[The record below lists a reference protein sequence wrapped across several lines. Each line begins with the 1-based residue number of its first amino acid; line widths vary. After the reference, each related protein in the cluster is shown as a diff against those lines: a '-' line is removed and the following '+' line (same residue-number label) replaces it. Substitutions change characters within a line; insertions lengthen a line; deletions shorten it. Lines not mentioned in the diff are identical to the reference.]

1 MILHFLVLHLEH
13 IGMMNVYVVDCVN
26 KNSTNVQRV
35 LWIDMVFPIV
45 NMIIRGRSIDSIVHG
60 RMSTFFLSCRRFFY
74 QCSACQKNLFR
85 NDLIQRAKSNM
96 YHVDCF
102 RCEACRKCLTTGDG
116 KIIILLRLSSMALLF
131 FSS

>member
-45 NMIIRGRSIDSIVHG
+45 NMIIQGRLINSIVDLPFS
-60 RMSTFFLSCRRFFY
+60 MCFFFRRFFY

-116 KIIILLRLSSMALLF
+116 KIIILL
-131 FSS
+131 